1 MSQVVGLGRAHSI
14 WWRTVDSPKEIR
26 RSLASS
32 GMWWAWSG
40 AADTGVIQLVTVED
54 EVPASRITGRA
65 RAMHEQFHD
74 AAPVAA
80 LRITAPA
87 PRAPFRSIGLVIAMA
102 YDAEGTGT
110 RSKDAGPFRHHFGD
124 TDGKPQLPYPTRLL
138 PALVVD
144 AAGTITI
151 RRRHGN
157 IWKLRDWLI
166 G

>member
-1 MSQVVGLGRAHSI
+1 MSQIVGLGRAHSI
-14 WWRTVDSPKEIR
+14 WWRTDSSAKEIR
-26 RSLASS
+26 RSLEKS

-40 AADTGVIQLVTVED
+40 SEDAGMIQLVMPEG
-54 EVPASRITGRA
+54 EAPASRITGRA
-65 RAMHEQFHD
+65 RAMHEKFHD

-80 LRITAPA
+80 LRISAPA
-87 PRAPFRSIGLVIAMA
+87 PRAPFRHIGLVIALA

-110 RSKDAGPFRHHFGD
+110 RSKDSGPFRHHFGD
-124 TDGKPQLPYPTRLL
+124 TTGKPQLPYPLHFL

-144 AAGTITI
+144 AAGTITV

-157 IWKLRDWLI
+157 VWKLRDWII